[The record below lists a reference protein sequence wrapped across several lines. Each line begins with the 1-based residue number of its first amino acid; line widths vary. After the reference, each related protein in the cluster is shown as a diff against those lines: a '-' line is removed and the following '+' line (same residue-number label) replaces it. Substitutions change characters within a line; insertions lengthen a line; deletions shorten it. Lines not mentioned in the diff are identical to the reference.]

1 MNPVISVIKNRALEG
16 MHQHLQTCRAEG
28 RNAGYTEDDV
38 QQCAAIL
45 ERYFAAID
53 AAEENNEVEVM
64 AAVKD
69 AVQAL
74 NLLYAACDGNL
85 IEVGQREDL
94 TTVLILA
101 AASRGVGDGSTDFT
115 EQWRRW

>member
-16 MHQHLQTCRAEG
+16 MHQQLQACKSEG
-28 RNAGYTEDDV
+28 RTPGYSEDDV
-38 QQCAAIL
+38 RQCEAIL
-45 ERYFAAID
+45 DNYFIAID

-69 AVQAL
+69 AVNAL
-74 NLLYAACDGNL
+74 NLLYAACDGHL
-85 IEVGQREDL
+85 IEADQREDL

-115 EQWRRW
+115 EQWRKW

>member
-16 MHQHLQTCRAEG
+16 MQHHLQTCQAEG
-28 RNAGYTEDDV
+28 RSAGYTEDDI
-38 QQCAAIL
+38 QQCEAIL
-45 ERYFAAID
+45 TKYFADID

-74 NLLYAACDGNL
+74 NLLYAACDGRL
-85 IEVGQREDL
+85 IETDQREDL

-115 EQWRRW
+115 EQWRQW